1 MKLLSG
7 HGRWAYA
14 VPAIAVLAGVL
25 FGVSA
30 ATSGGQDLRPQT
42 RSLVDVVQ
50 SGNDRV
56 AAQQLRVQQL
66 QAEVNQLGNKSG
78 SQELRQIQAQADQKA
93 DAAGFTKV
101 TGNVV
106 TVTLNDSKL
115 DPSQLPQGATAD
127 WLLIHQQDVQGVV
140 NALWSGGATSMMLM
154 DQRVIGT
161 SAVRCVG
168 NTLLLQGR
176 VYSPPFTIS
185 AMGDPAK
192 LKAALEN
199 DPTVANLRQ
208 YVDLI
213 GLGYSVDTKSNVTF
227 PGYGAA
233 VSLQYAK
240 VPAGS
245 APTSSA
251 Q

>member
-1 MKLLSG
+1 MKLLAG
-7 HGRWAYA
+7 HGRWSYA
-14 VPAIAVLAGVL
+14 VPAIAILAGLL

-30 ATSGGQDLRPQT
+30 ATSGGQDLRPET

-50 SGNDRV
+50 AGNARV
-56 AAQQLRVQQL
+56 AAQQRKVSQL
-66 QAEVNQLGNKSG
+66 QSEVNALNTRSESSRLRDLQARADRQAKS
-78 SQELRQIQAQADQKA
+78 
-93 DAAGFTKV
+93 AGFTKV
-101 TGNVV
+101 TGSVV

-115 DPSQLPQGATAD
+115 DPSQLPEGANND
-127 WLLIHQQDVQGVV
+127 WLLVHQQDVQGVV
-140 NALWSGGATSMMLM
+140 NALWRGGATAMMLM

-176 VYSPPFTIS
+176 VYSPPFTIA

-199 DPTVANLRQ
+199 DPSVASYRQ

-213 GLGYSVDTKSNVTF
+213 GLGYSVDTRTNATF
-227 PGYGAA
+227 PAYGGGL
-233 VSLQYAK
+233 SLQYAK

-245 APTSSA
+245 A

>member
-1 MKLLSG
+1 MKRLAAR
-7 HGRWAYA
+7 GRWAYA

-30 ATSGGQDLRPQT
+30 ATSGGQDLRPET

-56 AAQQLRVQQL
+56 AAQQRTVATL
-66 QAEVNQLGNKSG
+66 QSEVNTLNSR
-78 SQELRQIQAQADQKA
+78 SDSSRLRTLQTQADQMA
-93 DAAGFTKV
+93 HSAGFSSA
-101 TGNVV
+101 TGSVV
-106 TVTLNDSKL
+106 SVTLNDSKL
-115 DPSQLPQGATAD
+115 DPSQLPEGANND
-127 WLLIHQQDVQGVV
+127 WLLVHQQDVQGVV
-140 NALWSGGATSMMLM
+140 NALWRGGATAMMLM
-154 DQRVIGT
+154 DQRVIST

-185 AMGDPAK
+185 AMGDPAA

-199 DPTVANLRQ
+199 DPAVAGYRQ
-208 YVDLI
+208 YVDMI
-213 GLGYSVDTKSNVTF
+213 GLGYDVETKKDVTF
-227 PGYGAA
+227 PAYGGGL
-233 VSLQYAK
+233 SLQYAK
-240 VPAGS
+240 VPAGG
-245 APTSSA
+245 A

>member
-14 VPAIAVLAGVL
+14 VPAIAILAGLL

-50 SGNDRV
+50 AGNDRV
-56 AAQQLRVQQL
+56 AAQQRT
-66 QAEVNQLGNKSG
+66 VNQLQSEIDALGKKSG
-78 SQELRQIQAQADQKA
+78 SAQLRKVQAQADQR
-93 DAAGFTKV
+93 AGATGFSKV
-101 TGNVV
+101 TGDVV

-115 DPSQLPQGATAD
+115 DPSQLPDGADSD
-127 WLLIHQQDVQGVV
+127 WLLVHQQDVQGVV
-140 NALWSGGATSMMLM
+140 NALWKGGATSMMLM

-192 LKAALEN
+192 LKAALQD
-199 DPTVANLRQ
+199 DPTVANYRQ

-213 GLGYSVDTKSNVTF
+213 GLGYNVETRSDVTF

-233 VSLQYAK
+233 VNLQYAT
-240 VPAGS
+240 VPAGT
-245 APTSSA
+245 AAA